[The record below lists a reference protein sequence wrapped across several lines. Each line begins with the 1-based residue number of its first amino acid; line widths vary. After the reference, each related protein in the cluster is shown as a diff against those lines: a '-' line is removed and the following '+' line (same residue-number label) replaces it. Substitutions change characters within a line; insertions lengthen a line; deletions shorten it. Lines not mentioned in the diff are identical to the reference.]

1 MNTSFL
7 RSYGKL
13 WYILTHILGIVVTLE
28 SHAATD
34 IALCI
39 FLCYKNRSK
48 PNLYIYCLAINI
60 YINRII
66 IVTKNETKCIS
77 ITTSRRKVGCN
88 SNQNPNEWPT
98 FQFIFVTEDFILVWR
113 RQLQRTWN
121 INFMY
126 RFGFCR
132 YF

>member
-7 RSYGKL
+7 RCYITL
-13 WYILTHILGIVVTLE
+13 WHILIHILGIIVTLE
-28 SHAATD
+28 SHAATG

-48 PNLYIYCLAINI
+48 PNLYILFSHQYLYQSYHNCN
-60 YINRII
+60 
-66 IVTKNETKCIS
+66 KKTKCIS

-88 SNQNPNEWPT
+88 SKQNPNEWPT
-98 FQFIFVTEDFILVWR
+98 FQFIFVTEEFILVWR
-113 RQLQRTWN
+113 RQLQTTWN
-121 INFMY
+121 IILMY